1 MMKYKSINHL
11 SERAAEMIRFRLN
24 DDLCDVTITAGEGK
38 IRAHKLVLAASSP
51 YFETMFTGDFPESNQ
66 SEVTIREVDPEAMET
81 LIEFCYTATVKIDES
96 NVQSLLPAA
105 CLLQLAEIQV
115 KSGNS
120 VSRLSNNGDDV

>member
-1 MMKYKSINHL
+1 MFQSTKHL
-11 SERAAEMIRFRLN
+11 AERAAKEITLRR
-24 DDLCDVTITAGEGK
+24 DGKLCDVTISVGEK
-38 IRAHKLVLAASSP
+38 KMRAHKLVLAASSP

-66 SEVTIREVDPEAMET
+66 SEVTIREVDEEAMET
-81 LIEFCYTATVKIDES
+81 MIEFCYTATVNIDES

>member
-1 MMKYKSINHL
+1 MFKSFDHL
-11 SERAAEMIRFRLN
+11 AERAAKETTLRRDGKF
-24 DDLCDVTITAGEGK
+24 CDVTISVGEKK

-66 SEVTIREVDPEAMET
+66 SEVTIREVDAEAMET
-81 LIEFCYTATVKIDES
+81 LIEFCYTSTVKIDES

-105 CLLQLAEIQV
+105 CLLQLAEIEV

-120 VSRLSNNGDDV
+120 LSRLLNNGDYV